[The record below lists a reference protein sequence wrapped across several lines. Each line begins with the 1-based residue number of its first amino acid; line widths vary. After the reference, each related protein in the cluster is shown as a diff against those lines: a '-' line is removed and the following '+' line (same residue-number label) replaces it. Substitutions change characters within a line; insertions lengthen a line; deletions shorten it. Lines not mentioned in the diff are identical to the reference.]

1 MSRIDVRN
9 VSSIEVEEK
18 YYIIE
23 FRSKDKWY
31 QLIDQFYLPEYE
43 FGQNSCSG
51 ACWQKT
57 GQHGMYD
64 IEYAKEY
71 CNKLNDALQNGTLN
85 NRYDAAE
92 FRIAKVEWT
101 FKKEVLTPKKY

>member
-1 MSRIDVRN
+1 
-9 VSSIEVEEK
+9 
-18 YYIIE
+18 
-23 FRSKDKWY
+23 
-31 QLIDQFYLPEYE
+31 
-43 FGQNSCSG
+43 
-51 ACWQKT
+51 
-57 GQHGMYD
+57 MYD